1 MSADQIIAILQQQ
14 PDLLD
19 SVKAMVA
26 QQTGVDPSTISDD
39 MLYNSIR
46 QDANLR
52 AQVTKDLNQ
61 LGYSTNPI
69 PASNRTVKRPA
80 LRARP
85 RRADP

>member
-14 PDLLD
+14 PDLRA

-39 MLYNSIR
+39 ALYNSIR

-52 AQVTKDLNQ
+52 AQVTTNLNQ

-69 PASNRTVKRPA
+69 PASNQTVTATA

-85 RRADP
+85 RRAGP